1 MSPTK
6 TALTVAGTFLL
17 LSLPLQAQTNIAP
30 PTFLENFELQTNT
43 ILVRGFSSVGNVT
56 LGNSSISVYAHEA
69 NDLTHSQKAYGIMV
83 EVSQTAD
90 SGASPRAFFVV
101 DYDELDSLA
110 NVIDYVSKVTW
121 GVTQLNGFEA
131 SYKTRSGLRIIARS
145 DRRQA
150 SVNTFIQ
157 CDDGPRIPV
166 TSDQLLQ
173 IHSLITQAKTT
184 LDSLK

>member
-6 TALTVAGTFLL
+6 AALTVAGTFLL

-30 PTFLENFELQTNT
+30 PTFLENFELQNNT

-90 SGASPRAFFVV
+90 SGASPRAFFAV
-101 DYDELDSLA
+101 DYDE
-110 NVIDYVSKVTW
+110 
-121 GVTQLNGFEA
+121 
-131 SYKTRSGLRIIARS
+131 
-145 DRRQA
+145 
-150 SVNTFIQ
+150 
-157 CDDGPRIPV
+157 
-166 TSDQLLQ
+166 
-173 IHSLITQAKTT
+173 
-184 LDSLK
+184 